1 MGGVLDEGQE
11 ARQEWL
17 QKKINE
23 SRFFSVGLPIAETIG
38 LPGGGRGILVYL
50 R

>member
-17 QKKINE
+17 QKKIDE
-23 SRFFSVGLPIAETIG
+23 SRFFLWGF
-38 LPGGGRGILVYL
+38 R
-50 R
+50 